1 MFEALMK
8 LVDDPP
14 PPYAFEVSEA
24 GIAWARQPQ
33 EKGAKLEIGFF
44 AFGPD
49 VLAVSPS
56 KDNVMQPEL
65 FEAAVASL
73 AESNGGRRKRDAVL
87 ILPDYSARVA
97 VLDFDQFPSIKEEQ
111 TALVRFRMKKTVPFD
126 MELAPVSF
134 QAKQQGGKWHV
145 VAAAA
150 ALEIVARYEA
160 AFRVAGF
167 TPGFVTT
174 SALAAV
180 DLTAQEKAVISA
192 KLSGR
197 VMTVALSDSGRL
209 ELLRCVELGMVSL
222 EEAMGVLFPT
232 VAYAEDKGAR
242 PEKLLL
248 CGFGDLGQDVADACA
263 AELQLTVEPLRASLG
278 VPDAR
283 NAGLYGYLQANQLN

>member
-1 MFEALMK
+1 MLEALMK
-8 LVDDPP
+8 LIDDPP

-33 EKGAKLEIGFF
+33 EKNAKLEMGFF

-73 AESNGGRRKRDAVL
+73 AEPNGGRRKRDAVL

-97 VLDFDQFPSIKEEQ
+97 VIEFDQFPSDKGEQ

-126 MELAPVSF
+126 MEMAPISF
-134 QAKQQGGKWHV
+134 QSKQQGGKWQV

-150 ALEIVARYEA
+150 ALEIVAKYEA

-174 SALAAV
+174 SALASM
-180 DLTAQEKAVISA
+180 DLVAQEKVVIAA

-197 VMTVALSDSGRL
+197 VMTVTLSDGSRL
-209 ELLRCVELGMVSL
+209 ELLRCVELGTVSL
-222 EEAMGVLFPT
+222 EEAMAVLFPT
-232 VAYAEDKGAR
+232 VAYAEDKKAR

-248 CGFGDLGQDVADACA
+248 CGFGDLARDISEACA
-263 AELQLTVEPLRASLG
+263 AELQLAVEPMRAALG
-278 VPDAR
+278 TPDAR